1 MSKVSPA
8 DFIPVAKVSDLADPG
23 SMLVEV
29 DGEMIVL
36 IHAAGHYY
44 ALDDLCT
51 HDGGPLSGGRI
62 DEAGGAMVCPRH
74 GARFE
79 LSSGT
84 ALTMPATK
92 ATLSHAVK
100 VEHGEIF
107 VRLNV
112 S

>member
-1 MSKVSPA
+1 MSEVSPA
-8 DFIPVAKVSDLADPG
+8 DFIPVANVSDLADPG
-23 SMLVEV
+23 SMLVEI
-29 DGEMIVL
+29 DGGMIVL

-62 DEAGGAMVCPRH
+62 DTAGGALVCPRH

-79 LSSGT
+79 LTTGA

-92 ATLSHAVK
+92 ATLSHEVK
-100 VEHGEIF
+100 IEGGEIF

-112 S
+112 L

>member
-1 MSKVSPA
+1 MPA
-8 DFIPVAKVSDLADPG
+8 DNFIFVANTEDLADPG
-23 SMLVEV
+23 SMFVEV
-29 DGEMIVL
+29 DGQMIVL

-51 HDGGPLSGGRI
+51 HDGGPLSGGRVDK
-62 DEAGGAMVCPRH
+62 DEGVMICPRH

-79 LSSGT
+79 LTTGA

-92 ATLSHAVK
+92 ETRTHKVK
-100 VEHGEIF
+100 VEGQEIY
-107 VRLNV
+107 VSLNE